1 MVCVCVCV
9 CVCLCVCVCVC
20 ELLTYLPTH
29 LPTLWLLC
37 WILKNSDAQKQLTV
51 CYPPNL
57 LVIQLKRFDIFSGGN
72 DPTPSLE
79 KRQLPLSRANL
90 KQQRATSQSI
100 IKFHTRVQYPSVR
113 KQQKVR
119 KRSGRESMQCRCVCV
134 YIQGYQPTEGKK
146 DTHKHTQRE
155 GGGELEVSR

>member
-113 KQQKVR
+113 KQQKGR
-119 KRSGRESMQCRCVCV
+119 KRSGRKRACSADVCV
-134 YIQGYQPTEGKK
+134 YTYRDINPQRGRK
-146 DTHKHTQRE
+146 THTNTHRE
-155 GGGELEVSR
+155 RGGEN